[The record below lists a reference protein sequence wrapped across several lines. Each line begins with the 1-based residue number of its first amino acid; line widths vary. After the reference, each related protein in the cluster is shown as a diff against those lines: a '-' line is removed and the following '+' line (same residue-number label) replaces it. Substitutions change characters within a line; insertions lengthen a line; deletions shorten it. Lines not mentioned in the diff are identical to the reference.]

1 MALPH
6 VSVAL
11 TPSFLS
17 YKLPQSSSLELFFY
31 IQKASKQSSQ
41 PTSTVNSNSIYA
53 STTNP
58 NVSTTSS
65 NKMSASTPPP
75 PPPGGNNGPRLA
87 KLDPSSRPVPMTAE
101 TAEPW
106 RQPPGLSAATRMS
119 FSTLLSKAV
128 LSFDA
133 TYKTPGNSRVT
144 VTLSATGT
152 RRKKVTFKYNG
163 PGRPQF
169 EAFAMQYWEIQQEEQ
184 AAVARHDR
192 LTGEEVLA
200 EGEYNFRVKEVE

>member
-87 KLDPSSRPVPMTAE
+87 KLDPSVPMTAE

-163 PGRPQF
+163 PGRPQL

-192 LTGEEVLA
+192 LTGEEDLA